1 MNHNFFYNIF
11 NSAYGDTDIIYD
23 SALVC
28 LMLIILRFIYH
39 FLKKK
44 YKLSNFHC
52 FLLTIISILP
62 LYFLL
67 KVMIYLLII
76 SVSIFNWLFTIS
88 LENGFYYHSS
98 LSLKKSKLLSH
109 IIMLFSSSVCLF
121 FILKFYNKNYFK
133 QDKIFKFFII
143 LSIISSSLIFI
154 NHYKKLIF
162 IVSDYILT
170 HLIDLKKENI

>member
-1 MNHNFFYNIF
+1 MDHNFFYNIF
-11 NSAYGDTDIIYD
+11 NSAYGDIDIIYD

-76 SVSIFNWLFTIS
+76 SVSIFNWILTS
-88 LENGFYYHSS
+88 ELNDAFYLQCS
-98 LSLKKSKLLSH
+98 LSLKISKFLSH
-109 IIMLFSSSVCLF
+109 IIMLFLSSVCLF
-121 FILKFYNKNYFK
+121 FILKFYDKNYSKENKVSKSF
-133 QDKIFKFFII
+133 
-143 LSIISSSLIFI
+143 IISSIVILSLIFI
-154 NHYKKLIF
+154 VHYNELIF
-162 IVSDYILT
+162 IASDFILV
-170 HLIDLKKENI
+170 HLIN

>member
-1 MNHNFFYNIF
+1 MDHNFFYNIF

-67 KVMIYLLII
+67 KVMIYLLMIL
-76 SVSIFNWLFTIS
+76 VSFFNYLFLDTS
-88 LENGFYYHSS
+88 LVDCFYIYCY
-98 LSLKKSKLLSH
+98 LSLKNSKILSYIVISLLSC
-109 IIMLFSSSVCLF
+109 VGLF
-121 FILKFYNKNYFK
+121 FVLKFYDKNYSK
-133 QDKIFKFFII
+133 EDKISKIFII
-143 LSIISSSLIFI
+143 LSIIFLSLIFI
-154 NHYKKLIF
+154 SSYGNI
-162 IVSDYILT
+162 IDIISDYILI
-170 HLIDLKKENI
+170 HLID

>member
-1 MNHNFFYNIF
+1 MDHNFFYNIF

-67 KVMIYLLII
+67 EVMIYLLII
-76 SVSIFNWLFTIS
+76 SLSILNWILTTE
-88 LENGFYYHSS
+88 LNDAFYLQCS

-109 IIMLFSSSVCLF
+109 IIILFSSSVCLF
-121 FILKFYNKNYFK
+121 FILKFYDKNYFK
-133 QDKIFKFFII
+133 QDKISKFFII

-154 NHYKKLIF
+154 DHYKKLIF
-162 IVSDYILT
+162 IVSDFILV
-170 HLIDLKKENI
+170 HLIN